1 MTNFMT
7 EACVDEKL
15 KPIESE
21 IAALKNSPILSAT
34 RCDGSKIEKDAK
46 LPLCEDL
53 AEVDNRLSKE
63 IDVVENNITTIR
75 TDILVIKADV
85 VDIKTEILEI
95 EQDIIVIKQ
104 DIAELDGRVST
115 IEANPVLTLVGCD
128 SKAFPVG
135 TKLPTCAEMTAADNA
150 LDARLDTIE
159 AKTVL
164 SAVGCSGAPLP
175 ANSKLPTCAEMT
187 AADNALDAR
196 LDTIEAKTVLS
207 AVGCSG
213 APLPANSKLPTC
225 AEMTAADNALD
236 ARLDVLEAKKLAIVD
251 EASLIKNDTTQ
262 ITFVGTGVSAV
273 STGPT
278 AVQVNIP
285 LHVPIASTAVAQP
298 DIVGMILGSGIV
310 AQGTA
315 VIDSAP
321 FFTTALTA
329 PTSGVYAIGY
339 GFAIS
344 AEGAVGDHAVNAGT
358 NIIFR
363 VDGGAWAYLPGATF
377 KHPIKTNST
386 SQQVFTD
393 VNREATYVYLASG
406 AHTIDLAT
414 RSVVQ
419 AGPTTHTFAT
429 GNSSLLVTRI
439 NATSI

>member
-7 EACVDEKL
+7 EACVDKKL
-15 KPIESE
+15 EPIEAE
-21 IAALKNSPILSAT
+21 VDALKKSPILSAT
-34 RCDGSKIEKDAK
+34 RCDGSPIEKDAK

-53 AEVDNRLSKE
+53 TAVDNRLSKE

-75 TDILVIKADV
+75 TDILVIKTDV
-85 VDIKTEILEI
+85 VDIKTEILEV
-95 EQDIIVIKQ
+95 EQDIIAIKQ
-104 DIAELDGRVST
+104 DVAELDERVST
-115 IEANPVLTLVGCD
+115 VEANPVLTLVGCNN
-128 SKAFPVG
+128 APFPVG
-135 TKLPTCAEMTAADNA
+135 AKLPTCDQMTAADNALAAADNA

-164 SAVGCSGAPLP
+164 SAVGCSGTPLP

-196 LDTIEAKTVLS
+196 LDIIEAKSILT

-213 APLPANSKLPTC
+213 APLPANAKLVQC
-225 AEMTAADNALD
+225 SE
-236 ARLDVLEAKKLAIVD
+236 VKSLAIVD
-251 EASLIKNDTTQ
+251 ESTLIKSDTTQ
-262 ITFVGTGVSAV
+262 ITFSGTGVNAV
-273 STGPT
+273 GLGAN
-278 AVQVNIP
+278 AVLVTVA
-285 LHVPIASTAVAQP
+285 LHVPIASTTVTQAE
-298 DIVGMILGSGIV
+298 ITGTLLGSGIA
-310 AQGTA
+310 AQGVTL
-315 VIDSAP
+315 IDSAP
-321 FFTTALTA
+321 FFTAALTA

-344 AEGAVGDHAVNAGT
+344 AQGAVGDHAVNAGT

-386 SQQVFTD
+386 AQQIFTD
-393 VNREATYVYLASG
+393 VNREATYVYLNAG

-419 AGPTTHTFAT
+419 AGPTTHTFST
-429 GNSSLLVTRI
+429 GQSSLLVTRV